1 MENNDF
7 DNILLDEKL
16 YENIL
21 IYNISYK
28 TLISVNPL
36 HIILDRIDGFS
47 RKFDGTRYLILLGPE
62 KYDAIYN
69 SIRYL
74 LSLKS
79 CITYSFSHNY
89 GKMKINSYDSLHS
102 EKLLTFYNVIIL
114 LKSVFNKAQNHYY
127 YNILLIKCSYQLAKK

>member
-7 DNILLDEKL
+7 DNILSGEKL

-36 HIILDRIDGFS
+36 HIILDRIDEFS
-47 RKFDGTRYLILLGPE
+47 RKFDGARYLILLGPE

-74 LSLKS
+74 ISLKS
-79 CITYSFSHNY
+79 CITYSFSLNY

-102 EKLLTFYNVIIL
+102 EKTLTFYVIIL
-114 LKSVFNKAQNHYY
+114 LKSIFNKAQNYYY
-127 YNILLIKCSYQLAKK
+127 YNIFLIKCSYQLAKK